1 MYISL
6 ITIFRSEEILY
17 LVHTNLC
24 GPMLV
29 QTNGGVKYFVV
40 FIENYSWYIV
50 IYLLHNKSNVF
61 DNFQMYKVMVE
72 TKIRSWKHFDLTNGG
87 EFESKEFSNIF

>member
-1 MYISL
+1 
-6 ITIFRSEEILY
+6 
-17 LVHTNLC
+17 
-24 GPMLV
+24 MLV

-40 FIENYSWYIV
+40 FIQNYLWYIV

-72 TKIRSWKHFDLTNGG
+72 TKIRSWKHFDLTNMG
-87 EFESKEFSNIF
+87 ENLNQKRFLTFFRSMAYPSIWLTLIPP